1 MEEKNSEKLLKNVLT
16 IVVIL
21 LLGWSIGYILMGTDK
36 EESKNKK
43 EIKAQLKR
51 IEEVLENLD
60 EEYVGEIDF
69 NKAGSEAMDA
79 ILQSTGDP
87 YTRYLSKEEFND
99 VVNSGYEEYA
109 GIGVHLVYSYE
120 GKSASVVSVMP
131 DTPAQ
136 AADIRI
142 GDEITTVEDIV
153 ISDIKSYTD
162 SAAKLRGKE
171 GTKVTLTL
179 KRGEETLKKEII
191 RKIIKVNNVTSRLMD
206 NVGYI
211 KILEFDNK
219 ANEEFEAELKKLKAK
234 NIKGLIID
242 LRNNPGG
249 MVPPTVKIAD
259 MLLPDGDVILKT
271 KYKNGDVKID
281 KAKDGKKEDMPI
293 VVLVN
298 GNSASASEIL
308 TSSLKDYNAATIIGQ
323 KTYGKGIVQGVI
335 PLKEDDAASI
345 TIAKY
350 YTKAE
355 KEIHKKGIEPDIK
368 VEVSKE
374 EANSIVIKP
383 EEDTVLKR
391 GLEEIKKLIK

>member
-383 EEDTVLKR
+383 EEDTVLKK

>member
-171 GTKVTLTL
+171 GTKVTLTI

>member
-171 GTKVTLTL
+171 GAKVTLTL

>member
-1 MEEKNSEKLLKNVLT
+1 MENNSSEKSLKNILT
-16 IVVIL
+16 VVVII
-21 LLGWSIGYILMGTDK
+21 LLGWSIGYILMGENQEK
-36 EESKNKK
+36 SKNKK
-43 EIKAQLKR
+43 EINEQLKR
-51 IEEVLENLD
+51 IEEVLNNLD
-60 EEYVGEIDF
+60 AEYVGELDF
-69 NKAGSEAMDA
+69 EKAGNEAMSA
-79 ILQSTGDP
+79 ILESTGDP
-87 YTRYLSKEEFND
+87 YTRYLSKEEFNE

-109 GIGVHLVYSYE
+109 GIGVHLVYNDE
-120 GKSASVVSVMP
+120 AKCASVVSVMP

-136 AADIRI
+136 VADIRI
-142 GDEITTVEDIV
+142 GDEIVTVEDIK
-153 ISDIKSYTD
+153 IIDIKSYTD

-171 GTKVTLTL
+171 GTNVKLNL
-179 KRGEETLKKEII
+179 RRGKEIVNKEI
-191 RKIIKVNNVTSRLMD
+191 TRKIIKVNNVTSRVID
-206 NVGYI
+206 NIGYI

-219 ANEEFEAELKKLKAK
+219 ANIEFENEYKKLKEK
-234 NIKGLIID
+234 NVDGLIID

-259 MLLPDGDVILKT
+259 LLLPDGDVILKT

-281 KAKDGKKEDMPI
+281 KAKDGKKADMPI
-293 VVLVN
+293 VVLTN

-308 TSSLKDYNAATIIGQ
+308 TSALKDYNMATIVGQ

-350 YTKAE
+350 YTKSE

-368 VEVSKE
+368 VEVSE
-374 EANSIVIKP
+374 EEENSIVIKP

-391 GLEEIKKLIK
+391 GIEEIKKLIK

>member
-109 GIGVHLVYSYE
+109 GICVHLVYSYE

-171 GTKVTLTL
+171 GTKVALTL

-191 RKIIKVNNVTSRLMD
+191 RKIIKVKNVTSRLMD

-383 EEDTVLKR
+383 EEDTVLKK